1 MFPIET
7 LILQVF
13 LLVYCFQGLSPVHLF
28 NTLAIATDVFRV
40 KCLHYILPLPKGFG
54 WKKQQKT
61 VFFIKG
67 VKMLAFHVRLAVTP
81 MTASVLKV
89 FKSQPFTLIYTYIN
103 LSFQAHRQNP
113 KLRLHRL
120 LMRYRT
126 CWAKC
131 KRLSTPKGNNYTY
144 PPIWLRSMW
153 FLFVSLCDFIRSGYR
168 WAPQKLAEK
177 PRRGRQRPHRHA
189 RMSEWVSESL
199 WYVIISKISLSL
211 FQFQHT
217 FKDSVLQNL

>member
-1 MFPIET
+1 M
-7 LILQVF
+7 
-13 LLVYCFQGLSPVHLF
+13 
-28 NTLAIATDVFRV
+28 
-40 KCLHYILPLPKGFG
+40 
-54 WKKQQKT
+54 
-61 VFFIKG
+61 FFIKG

-89 FKSQPFTLIYTYIN
+89 FKSQPFTLIYTYIH
-103 LSFQAHRQNP
+103 LFFQAHRQNP

-177 PRRGRQRPHRHA
+177 PRRGRCLDGWFGRQRPHRHA

-199 WYVIISKISLSL
+199 WYVIGSKISLSL
-211 FQFQHT
+211 FPISAYF
-217 FKDSVLQNL
+217 